1 MRMGKL
7 RRVMRSVLREMNL
20 RQPKAVEVPAVA
32 DEELLSGN
40 LALVTGGSSG
50 IGFEIARRFAAS
62 GCKVVIG
69 GSREKRVSD
78 AVAAL
83 DSPNVRGLGIDV
95 TDVAAMGEKISAAA
109 ELFPEMPGI
118 DILVNSAGVSAEGG
132 FGSVTEEAWD
142 KVLDT
147 NLKGAYFM
155 TQAASRHMISRKLR
169 GHVLNVSSSS
179 ALRNAKTPYE
189 ISKWGMKGMT
199 LGLAEALIAE
209 GIVVNAI
216 APGPTATAMLG
227 KDPAGSLAHVQNPSG
242 RLAHPGEI
250 ANLALVLVSRYGDMI
265 VGDTLYVTGGAGT
278 ICIDR

>member
-1 MRMGKL
+1 MGKIG
-7 RRVMRSVLREMNL
+7 RITKAIMREMNL

-32 DEELLSGN
+32 DKKLLSGH

-50 IGFEIARRFAAS
+50 IGLEIARRFAAS
-62 GCKVVIG
+62 GCKIVVS

-83 DSPNVRGLGIDV
+83 DSPNVKGLVIDV
-95 TDVAAMGEKISAAA
+95 TDVAAMDDKISAAA

-118 DILVNSAGVSAEGG
+118 DILVNSAGVSAGGEG
-132 FGSVTEEAWD
+132 FGSVEQEAWD

-155 TQAASRHMISRKLR
+155 TQAASCHMIARRLR

-199 LGLAEALIAE
+199 LGLAEELIVE

>member
-1 MRMGKL
+1 MGKIG
-7 RRVMRSVLREMNL
+7 RITKAVLREMNL
-20 RQPKAVEVPAVA
+20 RQPKAIEIPAIA
-32 DEELLSGN
+32 DEKLLSGH
-40 LALVTGGSSG
+40 LALVTGGGSG
-50 IGFEIARRFAAS
+50 IGLEIARRFAAS
-62 GCKVVIG
+62 GCKVVIS
-69 GSREKRVSD
+69 GSREKRITD
-78 AVAAL
+78 AVAAIE
-83 DSPNVRGLGIDV
+83 SPNVKGLAIDV
-95 TDVAAMGEKISAAA
+95 TDVSAMDAKISTA
-109 ELFPEMPGI
+109 ERLFPEMSGI
-118 DILVNSAGVSAEGG
+118 DILVNSAGVSVGG
-132 FGSVTEEAWD
+132 EDFGTVTEEAWD

-155 TQAASRHMISRKLR
+155 TQAVSRHMIARKLR

-199 LGLAEALIAE
+199 LGLAEALIPE
-209 GIVVNAI
+209 GIIVNAI

-227 KDPAGSLAHVQNPSG
+227 KGPGDSLAHVQNPSG

-250 ANLALVLVSRYGDMI
+250 ANLALVLVSHYGDMI

>member
-1 MRMGKL
+1 MAKA
-7 RRVMRSVLREMNL
+7 VLREMNL
-20 RQPKAVEVPAVA
+20 RQPKAIEVPAVS
-32 DEELLSGN
+32 DPELLSGH

-50 IGFEIARRFAAS
+50 IGLEIAKRFAAS

-69 GSREKRVSD
+69 GSRERRVSE
-78 AVAAL
+78 AVAML
-83 DSPNVRGLGIDV
+83 ESPNVRGIAIDV
-95 TDVAAMGEKISAAA
+95 TNVASMGEKILAAS

-118 DILVNSAGVSAEGG
+118 DILVNSAGVSAGESFGLVSEG
-132 FGSVTEEAWD
+132 AWD
-142 KVLDT
+142 RVLDT
-147 NLKGAYFM
+147 NLKGSYFM
-155 TQAASRHMISRKLR
+155 TQAVSRHMIARKLR

-189 ISKWGMKGMT
+189 ISKWGVKGMT
-199 LGLAEALIAE
+199 LGLAEELIGD

-227 KDPAGSLAHVQNPSG
+227 KDPGGSLAHVQNPSG

-250 ANLALVLVSRYGDMI
+250 ANLALVLVSRYGDMV
-265 VGDTLYVTGGAGT
+265 VGDTLYITGGAGT